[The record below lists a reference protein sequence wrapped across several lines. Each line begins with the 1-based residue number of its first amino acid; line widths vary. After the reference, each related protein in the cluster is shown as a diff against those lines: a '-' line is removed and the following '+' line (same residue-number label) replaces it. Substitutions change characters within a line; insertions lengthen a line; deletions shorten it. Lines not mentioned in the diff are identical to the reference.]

1 MFEELN
7 QNIESKL
14 VGPTQK
20 KMLNLCVIVLL
31 MNFHSNLFF
40 KNYKGPLKDL
50 SIFSIISFIAY
61 MIF

>member
-14 VGPTQK
+14 VGPPQK

-50 SIFSIISFIAY
+50 
-61 MIF
+61 